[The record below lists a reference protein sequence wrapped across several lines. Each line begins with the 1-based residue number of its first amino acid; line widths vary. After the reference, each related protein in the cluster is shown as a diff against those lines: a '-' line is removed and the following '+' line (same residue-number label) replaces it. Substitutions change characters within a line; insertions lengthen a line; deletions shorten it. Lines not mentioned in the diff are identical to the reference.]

1 MPPKVQEVLK
11 RLKSEGWVLV
21 NQVGSHRQFKHPSKS
36 GRVTLHDKPSATLA
50 PGTWQS
56 IQTQAGWKKR

>member
-1 MPPKVQEVLK
+1 
-11 RLKSEGWVLV
+11 
-21 NQVGSHRQFKHPSKS
+21 
-36 GRVTLHDKPSATLA
+36 LHDKPSATLA